1 MLPLLWEKGSNGR
14 KLTFRRTKGKEWKW
28 QGHDRN
34 GKGKTGMKT
43 NGKQNARKE
52 RTGKAKSQRGREG
65 EERKTKKECK
75 ERYGKGKGRNGLE
88 ARSRKGNTREGNGRM
103 EWT

>member
-34 GKGKTGMKT
+34 GKGKTVMVPMGNEMQGRKGQERQ
-43 NGKQNARKE
+43 NRKGEGKE
-52 RTGKAKSQRGREG
+52 
-65 EERKTKKECK
+65 
-75 ERYGKGKGRNGLE
+75 
-88 ARSRKGNTREGNGRM
+88 RKGNKKIM
-103 EWT
+103 